1 MESGTLFQLC
11 NFIHRRNVK
20 PNPKV
25 DVNSS
30 EDFVEVITIGH
41 VLSAVMS
48 HLDFHFDE
56 VTAEQVSSPNLWME
70 DDSVRKQVLK
80 VNASSVVNKYVQ
92 LFTICKEVNQT
103 SPFPRCQLLH
113 MIMPVKH

>member
-1 MESGTLFQLC
+1 MEPGTLYQLR
-11 NFIHRRNVK
+11 NLIHCRNVK

-48 HLDFHFDE
+48 HLKISSFDE
-56 VTAEQVSSPNLWME
+56 VPAEQVLSPNVW
-70 DDSVRKQVLK
+70 
-80 VNASSVVNKYVQ
+80 
-92 LFTICKEVNQT
+92 I
-103 SPFPRCQLLH
+103 
-113 MIMPVKH
+113 